1 MYFNDTTNNM
11 GLCQDI
17 DFICHTDTSSY
28 TLANKARNINAWYR
42 KAVSWIREAHGDWQY
57 DDSNLTTLPIYTITL
72 VDGQQDYELPSTAQT
87 IERVEVMD
95 NEGDYYVVNPIDK
108 REVIGESLTEFEEDE
123 GLPRYYDLVGRSVLL
138 YPKPGTSFITTTSG
152 LKVYVSRDVEEFNST
167 TTTREPGFANNF
179 HRILSLGASYDFEE
193 DPTKKNYLIS
203 QINEL
208 KDEIK
213 TFYSKRDTEMKN
225 IINPHKNSYY

>member
-1 MYFNDTTNNM
+1 M
-11 GLCQDI
+11 
-17 DFICHTDTSSY
+17 
-28 TLANKARNINAWYR
+28 
-42 KAVSWIREAHGDWQY
+42 
-57 DDSNLTTLPIYTITL
+57 
-72 VDGQQDYELPSTAQT
+72 
-87 IERVEVMD
+87 
-95 NEGDYYVVNPIDK
+95 
-108 REVIGESLTEFEEDE
+108 
-123 GLPRYYDLVGRSVLL
+123 PRYYDLVGRSVLL

-152 LKVYVSRDVEEFNST
+152 LKVYVSRDIEEFNST
-167 TTTREPGFANNF
+167 STTTEPGFANNF